1 MDFTVCYS
9 ATVLKKKQQKIL
21 TFFKMGNSHL
31 PGIYR
36 YIVKY
41 GLLFTHQ
48 ENTAHICIP
57 FPTKEDILKPVP
69 KLLSTSLFS
78 LPENRVFNIDHK
90 SFWTL
95 TLTLTTPTTLQT
107 FLKSLKPAIDLGPT
121 DSKPTCQLHLSE
133 QSPTCQP
140 PAYVYKPQRISR
152 FLLFDA
158 VIEIKILNHW
168 L

>member
-1 MDFTVCYS
+1 
-9 ATVLKKKQQKIL
+9 
-21 TFFKMGNSHL
+21 MGNSHV

-48 ENTAHICIP
+48 ENTAHIYKWYICIYHFQQKRIFWNL
-57 FPTKEDILKPVP
+57 FPSYWVHLCSAFLRT
-69 KLLSTSLFS
+69 
-78 LPENRVFNIDHK
+78 RVFNIDHK

-107 FLKSLKPAIDLGPT
+107 FLKSLKPAIDFGPT
-121 DSKPTCQLHLSE
+121 DSKPTHQLHLSE

-168 L
+168 LWQKILATPTCQ